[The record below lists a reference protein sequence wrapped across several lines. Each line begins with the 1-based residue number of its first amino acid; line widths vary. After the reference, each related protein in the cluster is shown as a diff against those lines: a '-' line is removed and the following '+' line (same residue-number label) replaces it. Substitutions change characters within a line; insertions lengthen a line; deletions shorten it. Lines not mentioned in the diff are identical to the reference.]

1 MHSLELTTEQVK
13 STCKFLRNLDEST
26 LETTG
31 LSEGEQ
37 ESFFEVFGMFA
48 LENDEI
54 AVDEYNA
61 TIEEGK

>member
-1 MHSLELTTEQVK
+1 MHTLELTTEQVK
-13 STCKFLRNLDEST
+13 TTCKFLHNLDEST
-26 LETTG
+26 LVTTG
-31 LSEGEQ
+31 LSEEEQ
-37 ESFFEVFGMFA
+37 ECFFEVFGMFT